1 MNSDALDTIADP
13 AILRRMVLETT
24 AAMAARDQQIS
35 ALNSSHVQA
44 LRERD
49 AEIEKR
55 DADIRCKSAKIEKLT
70 HLLAL
75 LHRAQFS
82 ARSEK
87 FDPTQQ
93 ALFDEAVTEQIAA
106 LECEIEALTPP
117 AKRERTAPKRQPLP
131 AELPRVET
139 RIEPVSCVCG
149 ECGGD
154 LQHIG
159 DETSETLDI
168 EPLKFF
174 VRKTIRPK
182 YTCRACET
190 VVTAPTLPAVVER
203 GIASPGLLAY
213 VVNSKLND
221 HVPLYRQC
229 EILGRSGVQLSRSTL
244 SGWVGACG
252 FALQPL
258 VDALRAQLHRSSVIH
273 ADETPVRMLDPR
285 AGRGKSRTTYFFS
298 YRRGEI
304 DEPPIIVF
312 DFATSRSGAHAR
324 EFLADYDGAL
334 VVDDYAG
341 YKHLF
346 QQTPMRE
353 LACWAHA
360 RRKFFDLH
368 AANKSDIAHDALT
381 RIAALYVVESQARSF
396 DADERKAHREQYA
409 RPRVEQLYA
418 WLAQLRPQ
426 INSASATANAVD
438 YLLRRKPA
446 FTAYL
451 DDGRFPIDNNPV
463 ENAIRPVALGR
474 KNWLFIG
481 SENMG
486 HRTANL
492 MSLIQTAKAN
502 GHDPYAYLK
511 DVLTRLPT
519 HLNSRI
525 EELLPHT
532 WKPAAP

>member
-1 MNSDALDTIADP
+1 MYLADLS
-13 AILRRMVLETT
+13 AITDIDELRQVATQMLASQATE
-24 AAMAARDQQIS
+24 IS
-35 ALNSSHVQA
+35 K
-44 LRERD
+44 RD
-49 AEIEKR
+49 AEIR
-55 DADIRCKSAKIEKLT
+55 FKSAKLEKLT
-70 HLLAL
+70 YMLAVL
-75 LHRAQFS
+75 RRAQFA

-93 ALFDEAVTEQIAA
+93 TLFDEAVAEEIAA
-106 LECEIEALTPP
+106 IECEIEALTPP
-117 AKRERTAPKRQPLP
+117 VKRERTQPKRQPLP

-139 RIEPVSCVCG
+139 RIEPPSCVCG

-159 DETSETLDI
+159 DEISEKLDI
-168 EPLKFF
+168 EPIKF
-174 VRKTIRPK
+174 VVQKTIRPK

-190 VVTAPTLPAVVER
+190 IVTAPTLPAIIER
-203 GIASPGLLAY
+203 SIASPGLLAH
-213 VVNSKLND
+213 VLTSKFVD
-221 HVPLYRQC
+221 HLPLYRQC
-229 EILGRSGVQLSRSTL
+229 EMLKRSGVELSRSTL
-244 SGWVGACG
+244 SSWVGACG

-258 VDALRAQLHRSSVIH
+258 VDALRKQLHGSSVIH
-273 ADETPVRMLDPR
+273 ADETPVRMLDPK
-285 AGRGKSRTTYFFS
+285 AGRGKSKATYLFS

-312 DFATSRSGAHAR
+312 DFATSRSGSHAR
-324 EFLADYDGAL
+324 AFLADYGGAL

-368 AANKSDIAHDALT
+368 AANKSEIAKDALT
-381 RIAALYVVESQARSF
+381 RIADLYVVEGEAKSF
-396 DADERKAHREQYA
+396 DASARKDHRERHA
-409 RPRVEQLYA
+409 RPRIEQLFA
-418 WLAQLRPQ
+418 WLTRLRPS

-446 FTAYL
+446 FIAYL

-481 SENMG
+481 SEDMG

-492 MSLIQTAKAN
+492 MSLIQTVKAN
-502 GHDPYAYLK
+502 GHDPHAYLR
-511 DVLTRLPT
+511 DVLMRLPT
-519 HLNSRI
+519 QLNSRI
-525 EELLPHT
+525 GELLPHT
-532 WKPAAP
+532 WQPAAA